1 MYPWGYHTD
10 DMDGLRKRLLM
21 SHVVAA
27 PLLALA
33 TLGACSESGQA
44 QAQSGVVHELTG
56 ADVYAM
62 SCARCH
68 GANREGKTDAPKLD
82 TTRMASLGDQ
92 PLRMT
97 IVYGKGRMRGFGGL
111 SQQQVDKLVAFLRGE
126 GA

>member
-1 MYPWGYHTD
+1 MENA
-10 DMDGLRKRLLM
+10 RVRLLVA
-21 SHVVAA
+21 HLVAA

-33 TLGACSESGQA
+33 SLGACSGDGA
-44 QAQSGVVHELTG
+44 QQVKAQSGEVHELTG

-68 GANREGKTDAPKLD
+68 GAEREGKTDAPRLD
-82 TTRMASLGDQ
+82 PTRMASLGDQ

-97 IVYGKGRMRGFGGL
+97 IQYGKGRMRGFGGL

>member
-1 MYPWGYHTD
+1 ME
-10 DMDGLRKRLLM
+10 GLRSRLLV
-21 SHVVAA
+21 SHAIAA

-33 TLGACSESGQA
+33 ALGACSGSDQPQA

-68 GANREGKTDAPKLD
+68 GVNREGKTDAPKLD